1 MSYMKKNKRSFSEF
15 LTCVGDIPGELL
27 SGGCL
32 VELRGRNSV
41 RVRGCKRIIFYSPSR
56 VVLKMKKEIL
66 EVQGKRLSCVTY
78 FAGAVSVEGLI
89 DSVSFRRE
97 KGEER
102 A

>member
-1 MSYMKKNKRSFSEF
+1 MKKNKRSLSEF
-15 LTCVGDIPGELL
+15 LACDCDVPGELL
-27 SGGCL
+27 SGGCF
-32 VELRGRNSV
+32 VELRGRNSI
-41 RVRGCKRIIFYSPSR
+41 RVRGCRRIIFYSPCR

-102 A
+102 S